1 MNIQNRVMTITALVL
16 LAAFSILPMKA
27 MASGYDS
34 NMEGKGSGTM
44 MDEGHMQM
52 HKQYAL
58 DGYCPVAIHKG
69 MYLKGNGH
77 FVTEYK
83 GKVYKFVKF
92 EAQKAFLE
100 NPEMFLQDVGQ
111 KYHELKIKNDGSM
124 PKGSY

>member
-1 MNIQNRVMTITALVL
+1 MNNQKQVITITAILF
-16 LAAFSILPMKA
+16 AAVFTMLPLKA

-34 NMEGKGSGTM
+34 DMEGKRSGTM
-44 MDEGHMQM
+44 MDNKNM
-52 HKQYAL
+52 HGQYAL

-69 MYLKGNGH
+69 MYLKGNDR

-100 NPEMFLQDVGQ
+100 NPEMFLQDVEK
-111 KYHELKIKNDGSM
+111 KYHQLKMKNKGSM